1 MPNSNQN
8 HYPLGYIRST
18 WIPAWVGLP
27 SNEFKYKVVLP
38 PLPPAY
44 KYIPYYYARDKGD
57 HKYVPKFIIVDKDYK
72 FRRKIQPLKIPMYIR
87 ADSPGVNGVRPIVR
101 IDMPVI
107 YDPNEILPD
116 SEKDPNSDTDP
127 KKNGGAL
134 PKPPKVARMAP
145 LPGQMQIRDILDE
158 KERKKNEIDA
168 KKKALEPEWVLK
180 KICMRWKMGV
190 V

>member
-1 MPNSNQN
+1 MPKSDQAR
-8 HYPLGYIRST
+8 YPLGYIRST
-18 WIPAWVGLP
+18 WVPAWVGL
-27 SNEFKYKVVLP
+27 SANDFKYKVILP
-38 PLPPAY
+38 PLPPTY
-44 KYIPYYYARDKGD
+44 KYIPYYYVRKKGD

-72 FRRKIQPLKIPMYIR
+72 FRRKIQPLQIPIYIR
-87 ADSPGVNGVRPIVR
+87 ADTLGLNGVRPIVR

-107 YDPNEILPD
+107 YDPREILPG
-116 SEKDPNSDTDP
+116 SNNDPNNDTDP
-127 KKNGGAL
+127 KKNDSTARK
-134 PKPPKVARMAP
+134 PKKVSRMAP

-158 KERKKNEIDA
+158 GERNKNEKDA